1 MAAPA
6 QQSTEILKESHWI
19 PERHGR
25 ITELCQEVVASED
38 SGIRSLSHYSNGILD
53 FVVCRTDRGPLGSTV
68 ADAGGELPDESLPG
82 SRLLLCAQDLGGILR
97 PLGTGDLMRTV
108 VANAGGG
115 LWGGR
120 VKAGEFLAALTETA
134 ASVETM
140 DSMMNTLVSRI
151 RTEVHGLPGEL
162 PGGAPDATPGRIAE
176 HVLPRIDF
184 GTAAQ
189 QGSVDEERLR
199 HLLQSHLNTTDLQ
212 YAGYYRDWTLVCVG
226 DVFDAPELGPRFLN
240 ISVRSRR
247 SAYRDLS
254 QRLSGHLSRLTDALH
269 LGALPEPGGAP
280 VDRLVLD
287 VQEGAV
293 YVAWTSPSEFVVGVT
308 LEQPQVGNA
317 EIRLNHLTR
326 ALGEITAR
334 TSPH

>member
-6 QQSTEILKESHWI
+6 QQRTEILKESHWT
-19 PERHGR
+19 PQRHGR
-25 ITELCQEVVASED
+25 ITELCQEAVASAG

-53 FVVCRTDRGPLGSTV
+53 FVVCHTDRGPLSSMV
-68 ADAGGELPDESLPG
+68 ADAGDDLQDESLPG
-82 SRLLLCAQDLGGILR
+82 SRLLLCTQDLGGILR

-120 VKAGEFLAALTETA
+120 VKPGEFLAGLTEEA
-134 ASVETM
+134 ASVEAM
-140 DSMMNTLVSRI
+140 DATMNTLVTRL
-151 RTEVHGLPGEL
+151 RTEVHRLPDEL
-162 PGGAPDATPGRIAE
+162 PGGSLTAAPGHSTE
-176 HVLPRIDF
+176 QVSPRVDF
-184 GTAAQ
+184 GTATRP
-189 QGSVDEERLR
+189 GSGDEERLR
-199 HLLQSHLNTTDLQ
+199 HLLQGHLNTTDLQ
-212 YAGYYRDWTLVCVG
+212 YAAYYRDWTLVCVG

-240 ISVRSRR
+240 VSVRSRR

-269 LGALPEPGGAP
+269 LVAPPEPGGPP

-293 YVAWTSPSEFVVGVT
+293 YVTWTSPSEFVVGVT
-308 LEQPQVGNA
+308 LDQPQVGNA
-317 EIRLNHLTR
+317 DINLNRLAR
-326 ALGEITAR
+326 ALGEITTR
-334 TSPH
+334 QPSR

>member
-6 QQSTEILKESHWI
+6 QQCTEILKESHWTQ
-19 PERHGR
+19 ERHGL
-25 ITELCQEVVASED
+25 ITQLCQEAVASKE
-38 SGIRSLSHYSNGILD
+38 SGIRSLSHYTNGILD
-53 FVVCRTDRGPLGSTV
+53 FAVRRAGRGPLRSPA
-68 ADAGGELPDESLPG
+68 ADADGEPPDESLPG
-82 SRLLLCAQDLGGILR
+82 SRLLLCTQDLGGILR

-120 VKAGEFLAALTETA
+120 VKAGEFLAALTDEA
-134 ASVETM
+134 ASVEAM
-140 DSMMNTLVSRI
+140 DTAMNTLVTRI
-151 RTEVHGLPGEL
+151 RTEVHRLPDEL
-162 PGGAPDATPGRIAE
+162 PGGAPGATPGRATCR
-176 HVLPRIDF
+176 VRPRIDF
-184 GTAAQ
+184 GTAAPQ
-189 QGSVDEERLR
+189 RPVDEERLR
-199 HLLQSHLNTTDLQ
+199 HLLQGHLNTTDLQ

-269 LGALPEPGGAP
+269 LGAPPAPGGAP

-293 YVAWTSPSEFVVGVT
+293 YVAWISPSEFVVGVT

-317 EIRLNHLTR
+317 ETRLGRLAR
-326 ALGEITAR
+326 ALAGVTAPNA
-334 TSPH
+334 PH